1 MYWFNVL
8 KAKIMRKSY
17 ISPVSET
24 MMVHSIDTICA
35 ASGTKTIKVE
45 TGVSVHEYNTEG
57 LFK

>member
-1 MYWFNVL
+1 MNWFNVL

-17 ISPVSET
+17 TSPVCET

-35 ASGTKTIKVE
+35 ASGTKTIKVD